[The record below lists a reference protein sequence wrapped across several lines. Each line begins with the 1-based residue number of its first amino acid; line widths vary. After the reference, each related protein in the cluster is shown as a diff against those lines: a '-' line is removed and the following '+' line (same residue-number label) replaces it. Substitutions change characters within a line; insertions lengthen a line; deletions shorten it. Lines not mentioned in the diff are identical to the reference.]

1 MPKYITL
8 CSYTDQGV
16 KAIKES
22 PARLDAAKQAF
33 KAMGGEM
40 TDFYLVMGEY
50 DLVVIG
56 DMPDDAT
63 TAKLAL
69 MIGAGGAI
77 RTKTLRAFTEEEY
90 RKIISELP

>member
-1 MPKYITL
+1 MPTYIVL
-8 CSYTDQGV
+8 CNFTDQGV

-40 TDFYLVMGEY
+40 KAFYLVMGDY
-50 DLVVIG
+50 DMVVIG
-56 DMPDDAT
+56 EMPDDVT

-69 MIGAGGAI
+69 AIGSAGAI
-77 RTKTLRAFTEEEY
+77 RTKTFRAFTEEEY
-90 RKIISELP
+90 RGIIAGLP